1 MLCKQFGGSL
11 WAVLGLDLLAEFG
24 GPAPHLLIGDCLAD
38 GGCEPF
44 GGER

>member
-24 GPAPHLLIGDCLAD
+24 RPGAAFAD
-38 GGCEPF
+38 
-44 GGER
+44 R